1 MKILRNTILGAAEFY
16 VFFDYSVAVLFA
28 AISIIKTFEKAKI
41 CKQAVN
47 IGLICFDH
55 SKGQTKNKSKKFQK
69 YFQKQ
74 IDLSISC
81 QHWFD
86 IL

>member
-55 SKGQTKNKSKKFQK
+55 SKGQTKNKSKNIISKTKRFVNK
-69 YFQKQ
+69 
-74 IDLSISC
+74 LSTST
-81 QHWFD
+81 
-86 IL
+86 